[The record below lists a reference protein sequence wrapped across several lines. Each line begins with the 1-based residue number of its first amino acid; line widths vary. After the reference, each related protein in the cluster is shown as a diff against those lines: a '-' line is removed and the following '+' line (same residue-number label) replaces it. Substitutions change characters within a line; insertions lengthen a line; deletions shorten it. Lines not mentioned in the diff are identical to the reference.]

1 MKYNKESRISV
12 ATKNLEI
19 RKKRTPIQQIAVLNS
34 RLGKEE
40 GAKKERER
48 LLKLIEDSKNKK
60 EEKTEEL
67 EASVVKKTKRKKEKN
82 TN

>member
-12 ATKNLEI
+12 ALKNLEI

-34 RLGKEE
+34 RLGKDE

-48 LLKLIEDSKNKK
+48 LLKIVEESKNKK
-60 EEKTEEL
+60 EEKSEVAEST
-67 EASVVKKTKRKKEKN
+67 VKKSKKKKEKSDN
-82 TN
+82 

>member
-1 MKYNKESRISV
+1 MKHNKESRISV

-34 RLGKEE
+34 RLGKDE

-48 LLKLIEDSKNKK
+48 LLKIVEESKNKK
-60 EEKTEEL
+60 EEKPEVAEST
-67 EASVVKKTKRKKEKN
+67 VKKSKKK
-82 TN
+82 T